1 MLWIKRQYG
10 LIWFGLLWRIIN
22 DSKCWWMEMACTN
35 ISNEYLVIFV
45 LRRRR
50 KNIGFLRLGFFIDKS
65 WARNSIYNSKWL
77 IRSNYDKSKL
87 TQCRINV
94 NFSCLSLPIILCDS
108 HRKYKCICYFG
119 LVHRSFWDG
128 LKDKIYM
135 QKHARWIIRTLS
147 NVIVITDEINIDTT
161 YIPQYWLYACI
172 WHFNLQHMLYHRI
185 ASHSF

>member
-1 MLWIKRQYG
+1 
-10 LIWFGLLWRIIN
+10 
-22 DSKCWWMEMACTN
+22 MACTN

-77 IRSNYDKSKL
+77 IRSNYDKCKL

-108 HRKYKCICYFG
+108 HRKYKCICYFS

-147 NVIVITDEINIDTT
+147 NVIVITDEINIDTA